1 MKTDKHNSTDLKF
14 TAWVVYGIVF
24 IWFAFALLMGV
35 EHRFD
40 AGPNKP
46 PLAFGLTL
54 LAPIVFFVAAYQRRG
69 AIWQFC
75 QSLDLRFVVA
85 VHFWRV
91 MALDFLL
98 CAASGTLPI
107 GFALPA
113 GLGDILTGLAAI
125 PLAFALSHGTP
136 GTRKKFVAWNIF
148 GLLDLLVAV
157 SMGILHSGSSLGLL
171 AGSGPTTQLM
181 TELPRSMV
189 PTFLVPMFMLL
200 HMLGLARRNE
210 VVSGALNPVSA

>member
-1 MKTDKHNSTDLKF
+1 
-14 TAWVVYGIVF
+14 
-24 IWFAFALLMGV
+24 
-35 EHRFD
+35 
-40 AGPNKP
+40 
-46 PLAFGLTL
+46 
-54 LAPIVFFVAAYQRRG
+54 
-69 AIWQFC
+69 
-75 QSLDLRFVVA
+75 
-85 VHFWRV
+85 

-98 CAASGTLPI
+98 CAAAGTLPI

-125 PLAFALSHGTP
+125 PLAFALSNGTP

-200 HMLGLARRNE
+200 HLLGWARRNE